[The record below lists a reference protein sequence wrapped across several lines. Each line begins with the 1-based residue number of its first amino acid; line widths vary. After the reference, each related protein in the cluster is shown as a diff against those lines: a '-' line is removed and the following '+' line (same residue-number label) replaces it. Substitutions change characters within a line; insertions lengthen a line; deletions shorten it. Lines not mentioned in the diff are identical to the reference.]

1 MPVHRLAR
9 EFELFFYDHFLCK
22 KRNKMNADFRRVLS
36 FVPNTVE
43 LSLDRLYQ
51 RSKFRFFLF
60 LEIYVE
66 HLDF

>member
-1 MPVHRLAR
+1 
-9 EFELFFYDHFLCK
+9 
-22 KRNKMNADFRRVLS
+22 MNADSRRGLS

-51 RSKFRFFLF
+51 WSKFRFFLF